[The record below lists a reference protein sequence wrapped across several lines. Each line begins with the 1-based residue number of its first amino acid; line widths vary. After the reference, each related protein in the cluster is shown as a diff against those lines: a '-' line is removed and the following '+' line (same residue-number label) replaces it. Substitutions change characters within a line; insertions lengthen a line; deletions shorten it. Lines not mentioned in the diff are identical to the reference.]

1 MTVLLSFEE
10 KKTVDVRA
18 CPKFGHCP
26 FNIDAIKKK
35 KSISRGISGAKQ
47 VIKLANTSNGGR
59 VSLCS
64 QKDTTKCTVRLSTS
78 FT

>member
-35 KSISRGISGAKQ
+35 NQYHVVFQGPNK
-47 VIKLANTSNGGR
+47 
-59 VSLCS
+59 
-64 QKDTTKCTVRLSTS
+64 
-78 FT
+78 